1 MDAKRSQLTEEE
13 LKLIEETERFMEEVY
28 SDPEVANAP
37 LPKGMRENIFRE
49 IRAREAER
57 ERQKEA
63 ILTNEEKELIRLGKR
78 YKRTRKLQRYLVLA
92 AALILAMALG
102 ITSMGGPEKVLE
114 KVSWMIAGR
123 HQTNMDSGNERV
135 VRMDE
140 EITEDEVYQQIEEK
154 YGFQPVKLKSRP
166 ENIEFLEGDVYTDT
180 TSALLIYG
188 IGGETKIS
196 YNVRLNYQ
204 VGSWGK
210 DIEDELLEEYV
221 MRVNDVAV
229 NVKRYKVSDGLERT
243 MAVFEYQGVGYSL
256 TFADCEVGDV
266 ENVINQLY
274 FP

>member
-63 ILTNEEKELIRLGKR
+63 ILTNEEKELIRLGKK

-140 EITEDEVYQQIEEK
+140 ASEEDVYQQLEEK
-154 YGFQPVKLKSRP
+154 LGVYPVRINYLPGGIGFV
-166 ENIEFLEGDVYTDT
+166 EGDVYGDT
-180 TSALLIYG
+180 SSALILYG
-188 IGGETKIS
+188 IGADVKIS
-196 YNVRLNYQ
+196 YNIRLNYQ

-210 DIEDELLEEYV
+210 DVEDEFFDGYV
-221 MRVNDVAV
+221 MQVNDVPINV
-229 NVKRYKVSDGLERT
+229 NRYKVSDGQERT
-243 MAVFEYQGVGYSL
+243 IASFEYQGVGYSL
-256 TFADCEVGDV
+256 TFADFKPEEVEEV
-266 ENVINQLY
+266 LNQLY

>member
-140 EITEDEVYQQIEEK
+140 EITEDEVYQKVEEK
-154 YGFQPVKLKSRP
+154 LKVSPVRLDYRP
-166 ENIEFLEGDVYTDT
+166 ERVGFLEGDVFEDT
-180 TSALLIYG
+180 SSALIVYG
-188 IGGETKIS
+188 MGDEVNIS
-196 YNVRLNYQ
+196 YNIRPNYQ
-204 VGSWGK
+204 VSSWGK
-210 DIEDELLEEYV
+210 DIEDEFLDEKV
-221 MRVNDVAV
+221 MHVNDVAV
-229 NVKRYKVSDGLERT
+229 DVKTYEVSDGQKRIT
-243 MAVFEYQGVGYSL
+243 ATFVYQEVGYSL
-256 TFADCEVGDV
+256 AFTDLEMETV
-266 ENVINQLY
+266 EKVINELY

>member
-63 ILTNEEKELIRLGKR
+63 ILTNEEKELIRLGKK

-135 VRMDE
+135 RTIKDISE
-140 EITEDEVYQQIEEK
+140 EDVYEKIEEE
-154 YGFQPVKLKSRP
+154 FRFSPVRINYLP
-166 ENIEFLEGDVYTDT
+166 EWIVFTEGNVYEDT
-180 TSALLIYG
+180 SSALVIYG
-188 IGGETKIS
+188 IEEETKIS
-196 YNVRLNYQ
+196 YNIRPNYQ

-210 DIEDELLEEYV
+210 DIEDEFLDEKV
-221 MRVNDVAV
+221 MYVNDIAID
-229 NVKRYKVSDGLERT
+229 VKTYEVSDGQKRIT
-243 MAVFEYQGVGYSL
+243 ATFVYQEVGYSL
-256 TFADCEVGDV
+256 TFTDLEMETV
-266 ENVINQLY
+266 EKVINELY